1 MKITVLGCGNSFS
14 VKNYNSSFLLEE
26 NESKL
31 LIDCGNLNLLA
42 LHNAG
47 IDPKDITDIYVSHK
61 HSDHCGGLENMAFY
75 HYDWKNKPKVR
86 DKDYV
91 PNLIVHERLLP
102 KLWENTLKGGLQS
115 IEGFETTLE
124 TYFNVFPVKDNEYVK
139 WQGWNIQLIQ
149 QMHTMNGSSY
159 NEAFGLLMSKMF
171 NESIYFTTD
180 GIYTP
185 QLNWI
190 YNEAGLI
197 FQDCE
202 CTPFAS
208 GAHAN
213 FNEISSDISGK
224 CIDPK
229 NRGKIWLTHYQ
240 DFVSDNKDFNGNP
253 FDWNK
258 AATDAGFNG
267 FVTLGQV
274 IEPLTYR

>member
-42 LHNAG
+42 LHNASIG
-47 IDPKDITDIYVSHK
+47 PKDITDIYTSHD

-75 HYDWKNKPKVR
+75 CYDWKNKPKVSTIG
-86 DKDYV
+86 YV
-91 PNLIVHERLLP
+91 PKLIVHERLLP

-124 TYFNVFPVKDNEYVK
+124 TYFNVCPIKDNETFK
-139 WQGWNIQLIQ
+139 WEEWDIRLIQ

-180 GIYTP
+180 GIYNP
-185 QLNWI
+185 QLNWV
-190 YNEAGLI
+190 YNEADLI

-202 CTPFAS
+202 CTPFSS

-213 FNEISSDISGK
+213 FNEISSDINGK

-253 FDWNK
+253 FDWPK

-267 FVTLGQV
+267 FVKLGQV

>member
-14 VKNYNSSFLLEE
+14 VKNYNTSFLLEE
-26 NESKL
+26 GDSKL
-31 LIDCGNLNLLA
+31 LLDCGNLNLLA

-47 IDPKDITDIYVSHK
+47 IYPKDITDIYVSHD

-75 HYDWKNKPKVR
+75 CYDWKSKPKVSN
-86 DKDYV
+86 KDYV
-91 PNLIVHERLLP
+91 PTLIVHERLLP

-115 IEGFETTLE
+115 IEGFETTLD
-124 TYFNVFPVKDNEYVK
+124 TYFNVCPIKDNETFN

-159 NEAFGLLMSKMF
+159 NEA
-171 NESIYFTTD
+171 
-180 GIYTP
+180 
-185 QLNWI
+185 
-190 YNEAGLI
+190 GLI

-202 CTPFAS
+202 CTPFSS

-213 FNEISSDISGK
+213 FYEISSDINGK
-224 CIDPK
+224 CINPK

-240 DFVSDNKDFNGNP
+240 DFVSDNKHFNGNP

-274 IEPLTYR
+274 IEPFTYR